1 MVSFKKK
8 REKEKEIGLVKLF
21 CMLFILEFKII
32 LIVGNFWKLT
42 KILLAKN
49 VTKLIRVIFVGF

>member
-1 MVSFKKK
+1 MVSTKK

-21 CMLFILEFKII
+21 CMFILEFKII

-42 KILLAKN
+42 KILLAKKCN
-49 VTKLIRVIFVGF
+49 ETYKIIFVGF